1 MFMKKMHPNQASFW
15 KTNQNKIF
23 CFGAFLLCCLL
34 CNTQLLA
41 QVAPGLSQGLNSLEQ
56 NATTLKTTGKRV
68 CYSVAIIAA
77 LIGAVRVIG
86 KQSGERENLH
96 KEIAGWFGGAVFFA
110 VAGYVVDTF
119 MTV

>member
-1 MFMKKMHPNQASFW
+1 MFMKQIRSNQASFW
-15 KTNQNKIF
+15 KTNQNKIW
-23 CFGAFLLCCLL
+23 CFVTLFLCCLF
-34 CNTQLLA
+34 CNTDLVA
-41 QVAPGLSQGLNSLEQ
+41 QVSPGLSNGLNALDQ
-56 NATTLKTTGKRV
+56 NANTLKTTGKRV
-68 CYSVAIIAA
+68 CYSVAIVAA